1 METFPAELAHMHG
14 ATTQSENVIVV
25 SILTQPSDWVLQS
38 AVSARS
44 PVKRTLESLKLLG
57 LEAIEIS

>member
-1 METFPAELAHMHG
+1 MHG
-14 ATTQSENVIVV
+14 TTTQSENVIVV